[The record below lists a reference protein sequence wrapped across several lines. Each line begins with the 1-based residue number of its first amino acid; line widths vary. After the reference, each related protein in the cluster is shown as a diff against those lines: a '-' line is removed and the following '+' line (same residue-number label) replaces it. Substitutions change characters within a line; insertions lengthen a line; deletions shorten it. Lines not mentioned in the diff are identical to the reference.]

1 MLLETHLICFVLLI
15 VKVNCKNE
23 RESRKILIH
32 YVLDVISLVT
42 AVNSVQHRQLVCG
55 AVQLK

>member
-1 MLLETHLICFVLLI
+1 M
-15 VKVNCKNE
+15 NCKNE
-23 RESRKILIH
+23 RECRKILIN

-55 AVQLK
+55 AVQLKLNIHAQKVIR